1 MTKVVRIE
9 NADTN
14 VTKKVIVEVW
24 EKNFV
29 TGEYDLNRTEE
40 LISPT
45 QLNTF
50 TLWDGL
56 ELRIR
61 EQ

>member
-40 LISPT
+40 LIHPT
-45 QLNTF
+45 QLNSF

-61 EQ
+61 EE